1 MHKNLSKKNN
11 IDKVLLDYILKD
23 TVFMKLSS
31 KHISQG
37 VLYSKNFL
45 FLKKKINRKRIHSI
59 DIFKNIL
66 NHFD

>member
-11 IDKVLLDYILKD
+11 INKVLLDYILKD
-23 TVFMKLSS
+23 TIFMKLSS

-37 VLYSKNFL
+37 VLCSKNFL
-45 FLKKKINRKRIHSI
+45 FLKKKINKKRIHSI
-59 DIFKNIL
+59 DISKNIL